1 MSFYSTQYTALS
13 IYKFFLFYLIF
24 VPQDHEKAS
33 NSKSE
38 QNVKLEKEM
47 AEKQKSIASF
57 KAQYVSIFFI
67 SSQSVSEKF

>member
-13 IYKFFLFYLIF
+13 KTFLFYLIF

-67 SSQSVSEKF
+67 LSRSVTEKF

>member
-13 IYKFFLFYLIF
+13 KTFLLYLIF

-57 KAQYVSIFFI
+57 KAQYVSIFLFYPI
-67 SSQSVSEKF
+67 